1 MTTMMMVMTTMM
13 MMMTHLL
20 FGHLH
25 IGHSKGGVGGSH
37 GFKTTEE
44 LGRTT
49 TKRFYKIDGFEVGIC
64 EKG

>member
-1 MTTMMMVMTTMM
+1 MMMNADEGNGDDHNDGDDD
-13 MMMTHLL
+13 HLL

-37 GFKTTEE
+37 GFKTTKE

-49 TKRFYKIDGFEVGIC
+49 TKRFYKISD
-64 EKG
+64 